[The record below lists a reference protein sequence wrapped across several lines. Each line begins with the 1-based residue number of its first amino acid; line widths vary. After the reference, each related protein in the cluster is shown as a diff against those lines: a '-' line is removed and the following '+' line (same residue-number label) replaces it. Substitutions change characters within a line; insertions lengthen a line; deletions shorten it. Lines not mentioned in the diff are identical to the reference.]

1 MWVHKVDNGA
11 MNKNIKE
18 TQRKVLISTTGLYRI
33 SPLQALCIIAYSQPF
48 HIKLKEIQELD
59 DRAKGLVNETKAQIR
74 TRSKEKAKSAPPPT
88 KWTSNPWVPY

>member
-1 MWVHKVDNGA
+1 

-18 TQRKVLISTTGLYRI
+18 TQRQVSISTTGASRI
-33 SPLQALCIIAYSQPF
+33 SPLQALCVISSSQPI

-59 DRAKGLVNETKAQIR
+59 DRARGLVNETKAQIR
-74 TRSKEKAKSAPPPT
+74 IRSKEKAKSAPPPPPQT